1 MSTRIKPETIVALE
15 GLDAGYEANTL
26 LHDVNLTITKGEIF
40 VILGASGCGKS
51 TLMRHMVGL
60 NRPLAGHVFLCGEL
74 FASADRPVLEPQRK
88 RLLQRMGVMYQSG
101 ALFGSMT
108 VLENIRLPLEE
119 FTDFPLDVMNQIALT
134 KLSQVGL
141 VAFADAMPAALSG
154 GMQKRV
160 AIARAMAL
168 DPDVLFLDEPSAGLD
183 PVTSTELDNLIL
195 SLRDDLG
202 TTFIF
207 VSHELRSIFNISDR
221 AAFLDRETRSILDV
235 DSPQALRDTS
245 DHTAVRNFFRGKP
258 S

>member
-1 MSTRIKPETIVALE
+1 MPTYIKPEVIVALE
-15 GLDAGYEANTL
+15 GLDVGYEANTL
-26 LHDVNLTITKGEIF
+26 LHDVNLTISKGEIF
-40 VILGASGCGKS
+40 AILGASGCGKS
-51 TLMRHMVGL
+51 TLMRHMIGL

-74 FASADRPVLEPQRK
+74 FASANRSILEPHRK
-88 RLLQRMGVMYQSG
+88 HLLQRMGVMYQSS

-108 VLENIRLPLEE
+108 VMENIRLPLEE
-119 FTDFPLDVMNQIALT
+119 FTDLPLDVMNKITLM

-141 VAFADAMPAALSG
+141 VEFADSMPAELSG

-202 TTFIF
+202 TTFVF
-207 VSHELRSIFNISDR
+207 VSHELRSIFNIADR
-221 AAFLDRETRSILDV
+221 AAFLDPETRSILDV
-235 DSPQALRDTS
+235 DSPHALRDS
-245 DHTAVRNFFRGKP
+245 SEHAAVRNFFLGK
-258 S
+258 SS